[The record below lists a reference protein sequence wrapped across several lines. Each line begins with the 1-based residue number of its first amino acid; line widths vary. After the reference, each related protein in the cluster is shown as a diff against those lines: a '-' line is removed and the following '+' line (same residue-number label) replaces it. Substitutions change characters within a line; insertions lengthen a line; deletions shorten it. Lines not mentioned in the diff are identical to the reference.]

1 MNYWAQDNLSKR
13 SHKNLICLEENE
25 VQMFYIKFRK
35 PVHFNMTYNFLLQFV
50 VVHNIIAKG
59 KEKYF
64 KILN

>member
-1 MNYWAQDNLSKR
+1 M
-13 SHKNLICLEENE
+13 CLEENE